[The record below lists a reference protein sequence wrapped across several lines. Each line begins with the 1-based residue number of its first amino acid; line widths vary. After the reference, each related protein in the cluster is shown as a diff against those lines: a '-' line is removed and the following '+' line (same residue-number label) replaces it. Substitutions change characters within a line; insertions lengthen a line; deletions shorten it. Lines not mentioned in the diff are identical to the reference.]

1 MHIEFEPGRMT
12 LEEARGVV
20 AMLVALHGRDVL
32 VTSNTVVTVELDAS
46 KAVEAIREEV
56 AKFDV
61 VQDALGGNDDEVT
74 HGNPAEAFGAPQ
86 AAASTAVSAP
96 TPPVTSSVETV
107 SSSASAVDSAGFPWD
122 ERIHS
127 SSRATN
133 QDGTWRYRKGIGN
146 DVKAAVEAELRGQ
159 PASPPAPAPAVPVAP
174 QPPSSAPTPS
184 PAPPVSPPAAPVTG
198 LPPFPAFMTR
208 MAPLAQAGK
217 TSLTRIA
224 EIAATLGVTTLPELA
239 QQSHLIPTLEAMVMA
254 EVGA

>member
-107 SSSASAVDSAGFPWD
+107 SSSASAVDSAGYPWD

-159 PASPPAPAPAVPVAP
+159 PASPPAPAPAVPV
-174 QPPSSAPTPS
+174 
-184 PAPPVSPPAAPVTG
+184 
-198 LPPFPAFMTR
+198 L
-208 MAPLAQAGK
+208 
-217 TSLTRIA
+217 SLIH
-224 EIAATLGVTTLPELA
+224 I
-239 QQSHLIPTLEAMVMA
+239 
-254 EVGA
+254 